1 MNFPLPT
8 SLLSNHLSIYVHIPW
23 CVHKCPYCDFNSHSL
38 KNKSINEFEE
48 IYTQAVIDQV
58 SNSEIRKNKT
68 WPTWRRDDKSIV
80 SCTEKI
86 KVMSDNFDE
95 IQQIVQDAFEDGL
108 LMEVSDDQMRQ
119 TLITIIGK
127 LRNPLKKKSS

>member
-1 MNFPLPT
+1 M
-8 SLLSNHLSIYVHIPW
+8 
-23 CVHKCPYCDFNSHSL
+23 
-38 KNKSINEFEE
+38 
-48 IYTQAVIDQV
+48 
-58 SNSEIRKNKT
+58 
-68 WPTWRRDDKSIV
+68 RRADKSVV

-119 TLITIIGK
+119 TLISMIEK
-127 LRNPLKKKSS
+127 LRNPLKKKSN